1 MSQPAGS
8 LDQLAVNTIRTLSM
22 DAVQAANSGHPGAP
36 MGIAPVAYA
45 LWQKLLKFD
54 PEHPDWLNRDR
65 FVLSAGHASMLIYS
79 LLHLAQVKQVGGGA
93 KPGEL
98 AVSLDD
104 IKRFRQLGSRT
115 PGHPESHLTSGVET
129 TTGPLGQGVANSVG
143 MAMAARW
150 FAARY
155 NRPGHDLF
163 DYRVYAVCGDG
174 CLMEGISAEAASIAG
189 HLKLSNLCWIYD
201 SNRITIEGHTDLAFT
216 EDVKTRFEGH
226 GWQVLKVDDAN
237 DLAAVELALKKFQ
250 STTDRP
256 TLIIVTS
263 HIAFGSPNKQ
273 DTHAAHGEPLG
284 DEEIRLTKKAYGW
297 PEDAKFLVPAEVLQ
311 HIAAGLGA
319 RGAKQFGE
327 WAGKFDSYR
336 KAHPE
341 LARELD
347 QIRNRELPEG
357 WDQDIPQFPADAK
370 GKATRDTSGQVLN
383 AVAKRIPWLMGG
395 AADLAPSTKTKLA
408 FDGAGVFQAASP
420 GGRNL
425 HFGVREHAMGAIV
438 NGLGVSGVRS
448 YGATFLVFSDYMRNT
463 LRLAAIMEL
472 PVVWV
477 FTHDSI
483 GVGEDGP
490 THQPI
495 EHVPSLRAIPGMFT
509 IRPADA
515 NEVAEAWRFTL
526 SQTHHPVSLILTRQ
540 AVPTFDRTKC
550 GPAQGLHKGAYVL
563 ADAGGTPD
571 VILMATGSEVSL
583 VMGAHEALVASGVK
597 SRVVSVP
604 SFEIFEQYCA
614 KNPGYREEVLPSAVR
629 ARVAVE
635 MAAPLGW
642 HRYVGCDGAVIA
654 MNTFGAS
661 APLKDLQKHFG
672 FTTESVVTAA
682 RDQIAHHSHARHSR

>member
-36 MGIAPVAYA
+36 MGMAPVAFA
-45 LWQKLLKFD
+45 LWQKVLKFD

-79 LLHLAQVKQVGGGA
+79 LLHLAQVKQVGAHA

-163 DYRVYAVCGDG
+163 DYKVYALCGDG

-237 DLAAVELALKKFQ
+237 DMTAVELALRKFH

-284 DEEIRLTKKAYGW
+284 DKEIVLTKKAYGW
-297 PEDAKFLVPAEVLQ
+297 PEDAKFLVPTEVLQ
-311 HIAAGLGA
+311 HIASGLGS
-319 RGAKQFGE
+319 RGAKQFTE
-327 WAGKFDSYR
+327 WSQKFAAYSA
-336 KAHPE
+336 AHPE
-341 LARELD
+341 LARELQ
-347 QIRNRELPEG
+347 QIQRRELPAG
-357 WDQDIPQFPADAK
+357 WDQDIPQFAADPK
-370 GKATRDTSGQVLN
+370 GKATRDSSGEVLN
-383 AVAKRIPWLMGG
+383 AVAKRIPWLLGG
-395 AADLAPSTKTKLA
+395 AADLAPSTKTKLG
-408 FDGAGVFQAASP
+408 FEGAGVFQAASP

-438 NGLGVSGVRS
+438 NGLGVSGLRS

-495 EHVPSLRAIPGMFT
+495 EHVPSLRAIPGMYT

-515 NEVAEAWRFTL
+515 NEVAEAWRFTIA
-526 SQTHHPVSLILTRQ
+526 QTHHPVSLILTRQ
-540 AVPTFDRTKC
+540 AVPTLDRSKYSS
-550 GPAQGLHKGAYVL
+550 AQGLHKGAYVL

-571 VILMATGSEVSL
+571 VILLASGSEVSL
-583 VMGAHEALVASGVK
+583 ALSAHESLMASGVK

-604 SFEIFEQYCA
+604 CFELFEQYCA
-614 KNPGYREEVLPSAVR
+614 SHPGYREEVLPRRVP

-635 MAAPLGW
+635 MAAPQGW
-642 HRYVGCDGAVIA
+642 HRYVGCEGAVVA
-654 MNTFGAS
+654 MNGFGAS

-672 FTTESVVTAA
+672 FTTENVVAAA
-682 RDQIAHHSHARHSR
+682 REQIALHNHASSAR